1 MKFALSASCIVIG
14 AMTASAALSP
24 FPYGASLNTRYGIG
38 SAEVASFENP
48 VTVPAVSGGMQVGES
63 IMVFE
68 SDVVDFSASDAE
80 NWTKGATAVG
90 SPQAAFSM
98 KIVDGA
104 CKWMGYV
111 ANAGWVEF
119 TGVTAKEGEWKV
131 KIEIDYS
138 VPSAKLVRYSVKDAN
153 ASGYTALTYDGLSW
167 LPLAGSSTQVGAL
180 KFYGS
185 GEINGAI
192 GQCGVRPIDA
202 TVETAEAVSMNYDSL
217 DVDVNVKENWG
228 VDAVTVVLKDAQG
241 AQVAAKAVQLT
252 DGKGTANFTEL
263 TAGSSYSYDI
273 SVSGSGQTRTVG
285 DSEEVDLFAQV
296 DWFGFRN
303 GAFEKST
310 GTGVSIVD
318 NAFKA
323 TSGTGT
329 VNPTTASSEDA
340 ETVFEGRLVVN
351 GAYQLSNQF
360 EGETGAKAIPSV
372 TGQFAITLARQQGA
386 DVTQVGARTW
396 VVWRNG
402 AWTPVSFATTD
413 NGSYDAKVT
422 VNYKTGA
429 GTYYLK
435 TAAQDSYT
443 QVATFTVTAKKLANA
458 AVIGGSISALN
469 ASFKTTKPVEVLPDN
484 TKKEIPVARNAEV
497 DLAKMTPNETYTVT
511 GDTGISR
518 LKWKDAKDQS
528 GKTTTYAK
536 VTGDG
541 KLQTVSGAP
550 ANGVESYAS
559 YVLGLNPE
567 TATDKPAAVVSALT
581 SGDSK
586 NPGVKVAVPAVQT
599 SKVKSMAECGYKPM
613 LQLQKKSGDVWANSG
628 EPVEIGT
635 DVVVPLDGNEYRVN
649 TVLK

>member
-98 KIVDGA
+98 KYENSA

-119 TGVTAKEGEWKV
+119 TGVTAAEGAWNV
-131 KIEIDYS
+131 KIEVDYS
-138 VPSAKLVRYSVKDAN
+138 VPSAKLVRYSVKAKDASN
-153 ASGYTALTYDGLSW
+153 YTALVYDGETW
-167 LPLAGSSTQVGAL
+167 LPLAGSSSLVSSIKL
-180 KFYGS
+180 YGC
-185 GEINGAI
+185 GEINSATGK
-192 GQCGVRPIDA
+192 CGVRVDA
-202 TVETAEAVSMNYDSL
+202 DIETAKAVGMNYDSL
-217 DVDVNVKENWG
+217 EVGVNVKESWG
-228 VDAVTVVLKDAQG
+228 VDTVSVALKDAQG
-241 AQVAAKAVQLT
+241 AQVATKQVELT
-252 DGKGTANFTEL
+252 DGKGGVEFTGL
-263 TAGSSYSYDI
+263 TAGANYSYEV
-273 SVSGSGQTRTVG
+273 SVGGSGQTKTVG
-285 DSEEVDLFAQV
+285 ESEEVELFANV
-296 DWFGFRN
+296 DWFGFKD
-303 GAFEKST
+303 GAFVKAT
-310 GTGVSIVD
+310 GSGITIAD

-323 TSGTGT
+323 TSGTGL
-329 VNPTTASSEDA
+329 VNPETAASEDA

>member
-24 FPYGASLNTRYGIG
+24 FPYGASLNTRYSIG

-80 NWTKGATAVG
+80 NWTKGASAVG

-252 DGKGTANFTEL
+252 DGKGTANFAEL

-351 GAYQLSNQF
+351 GAYQLGNQF
-360 EGETGAKAIPSV
+360 EGEAGAKAIPSV
-372 TGQFAITLARQQGA
+372 TGQFAITLARKAGA
-386 DVTQVGARTW
+386 DVTQLGDRTW
-396 VVWRNG
+396 VVWKNG
-402 AWTPVSFATTD
+402 TWTPVSFSATE
-413 NGSYDAKVT
+413 NGSYDVKVT
-422 VNYKTGA
+422 VDYKTGA

-435 TAAQDSYT
+435 TAAAQSYT
-443 QVATFTVTAKKLANA
+443 QVETFNVSAKKLTDA
-458 AVIGGSISALN
+458 AVIGGSVSALN
-469 ASFKTTKPVEVLPDN
+469 ASFKTVKPIEALP
-484 TKKEIPVARNAEV
+484 TGSEISLAANAEV
-497 DLAKMTPNETYTVT
+497 DLARLAAGDYAVRNETKTTYHL
-511 GDTGISR
+511 R
-518 LKWKDAKDQS
+518 WKDDSADGGKFAKMEN
-528 GKTTTYAK
+528 GTLAVKTGT
-536 VTGDG
+536 
-541 KLQTVSGAP
+541 P
-550 ANGVESYAS
+550 ANGMDSFTS
-559 YVLGLNPE
+559 YVLGFDP
-567 TATDKPAAVVSALT
+567 TVATDKPFLASVQVADPDKIQLT
-581 SGDSK
+581 MPNMTPRTMSETG
-586 NPGVKVAVPAVQT
+586 VAVTYQL
-599 SKVKSMAECGYKPM
+599 KVSDNPTTFTDEPIATASEPTFKVGVPTEVKYYKVDI
-613 LQLQKKSGDVWANSG
+613 K
-628 EPVEIGT
+628 
-635 DVVVPLDGNEYRVN
+635 LDD
-649 TVLK
+649 